1 MTTLREM
8 QFDDLFKF
16 NSLVFD
22 ALTEVYSLTFFV
34 KHLLEFPGLSQI
46 ALAPGS
52 EARRMGYIFGK
63 KEYIGSMWD
72 PQGHISA
79 LTVSSEYRR
88 VGVATALMDYF
99 YTALDLRGA
108 SSINLFLRCSNLVA
122 YRLYCSLGYAL
133 QRTVLDYYP
142 EPENAFEMR
151 KYIRRPLEIQAPAAI
166 R

>member
-1 MTTLREM
+1 M

-46 ALAPGS
+46 AVAPGP
-52 EARRMGYIFGK
+52 EGRRMGYIFGK
-63 KEYIGSMWD
+63 TETRSGNGEK
-72 PQGHISA
+72 QGHVSA
-79 LTVSSEYRR
+79 LTVSAEYRR
-88 VGVATALMDYF
+88 LGVATALMDYF
-99 YTALDLRGA
+99 YMAQALRGA
-108 SSINLFLRCSNLVA
+108 ILVNLFLRCSNLVA
-122 YRLYCSLGYAL
+122 YRLYCSLGYAHR
-133 QRTVLDYYP
+133 RTVPYYYP

-151 KYIRRPLEIQAPAAI
+151 KYIEHQAPKAI

>member
-1 MTTLREM
+1 MTSLREM

-34 KHLLEFPGLSQI
+34 EHLLKFPGLSQI
-46 ALAPGS
+46 AVAPGP
-52 EARRMGYIFGK
+52 EGRRMGYIFGK
-63 KEYIGSMWD
+63 ENLTRTGDS
-72 PQGHISA
+72 QGHISA
-79 LTVSSEYRR
+79 LTVSAEYRR
-88 VGVATALMDYF
+88 LGVATALMDYF
-99 YTALDLRGA
+99 YTDLALRGA
-108 SSINLFLRCSNLVA
+108 SCINLFMRCTNLVA
-122 YRLYCSLGYAL
+122 YRLYCSLGYEH

-151 KYIRRPLEIQAPAAI
+151 KYIRRPMEVQAPTAI